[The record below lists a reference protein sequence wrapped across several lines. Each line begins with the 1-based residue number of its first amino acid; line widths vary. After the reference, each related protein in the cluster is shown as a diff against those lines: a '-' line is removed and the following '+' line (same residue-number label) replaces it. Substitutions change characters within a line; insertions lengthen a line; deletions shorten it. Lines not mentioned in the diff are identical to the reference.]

1 VGKCLP
7 VFFVSA
13 HSTAE
18 QEQSPGL
25 TQINTAMDQRTI
37 RNAVILEEMNAAGS
51 ELANEWVELDSSP
64 AKFNLQAGS
73 QKQEIAH
80 ASFWP
85 RTQVA

>member
-1 VGKCLP
+1 VGNCLP

-51 ELANEWVELDSSP
+51 ELANE
-64 AKFNLQAGS
+64 
-73 QKQEIAH
+73 
-80 ASFWP
+80 
-85 RTQVA
+85 